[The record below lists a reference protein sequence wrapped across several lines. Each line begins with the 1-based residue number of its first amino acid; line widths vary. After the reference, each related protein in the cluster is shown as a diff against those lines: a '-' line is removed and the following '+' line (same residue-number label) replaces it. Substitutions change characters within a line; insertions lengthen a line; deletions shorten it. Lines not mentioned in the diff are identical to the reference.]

1 MDDARHASGHG
12 TSRSG
17 GEIVEGLQRRSKA
30 FEGVRKG
37 SKRLGGVQRRSKA
50 FEGAPVSSK
59 GFGALRRGVGIF
71 AGVRGGSWTAVE
83 GNGGVP

>member
-17 GEIVEGLQRRSKA
+17 GEIVGGLRRRSKA
-30 FEGVRKG
+30 FEGVPA
-37 SKRLGGVQRRSKA
+37 SSKA

-59 GFGALRRGVGIF
+59 GFGVLQRGVGIF
-71 AGVRGGSWTAVE
+71 AGVRGGSRIAVE
-83 GNGGVP
+83 GDGGVP